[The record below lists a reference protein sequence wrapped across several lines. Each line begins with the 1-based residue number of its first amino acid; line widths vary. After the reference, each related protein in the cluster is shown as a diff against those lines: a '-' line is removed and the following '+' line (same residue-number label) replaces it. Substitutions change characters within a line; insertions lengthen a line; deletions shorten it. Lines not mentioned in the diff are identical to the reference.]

1 MSKRRKRKRV
11 LIRVLLVSCCA
22 LMLVLT
28 FFILKYISELPDVNA
43 YANSGKVD
51 DIAAAWKEQE
61 DEEIKKPDDVLG
73 SPSPTLMA
81 TPSLTL
87 TATPHPT
94 PTDTPI
100 PEVNFSEQYAH
111 LGDFK
116 EVYAYGSGV
125 AYGLRYPL
133 YEDENCS
140 DAVRKAAEALLT
152 EQLDKFRRSI
162 DKDCKLVIDY
172 EDGTFGELLSVL
184 FRVER
189 EIDGVKEF
197 EVKPWVYN
205 KKNGEAVE
213 AETLFADPAYTYIA
227 DRINEASAKDDASEN
242 RRIAGNRETF
252 SAYLLTADGAK
263 FFYEKD
269 GEESSVT
276 IPYPELHT
284 YMSVT
289 VGGTVVAET
298 IRQLDPEKPMIALTF
313 DDGPHYKNTP
323 WLLDVLE
330 ENNARSTFFLLGS
343 RTAWNGSPEA
353 VEKLVASGNE
363 IASHTQNHKD
373 LATLSIEALNAEITD
388 AREAI
393 YALTGDYPTFVRAP
407 YGSYNDTVK
416 KHVNAP
422 LVLWNLDSEDWKSGD
437 RDTIISHVLEEAG
450 DGKIVL
456 MHDIHTCTVEA
467 VEVLIPKLQEKGY
480 QIVTVRELFYYKGVE
495 PVNGVVYH
503 SSYN

>member
-1 MSKRRKRKRV
+1 M

-22 LMLVLT
+22 LMLVVTLFVIKYVSGLT
-28 FFILKYISELPDVNA
+28 DVNA
-43 YANSGKVD
+43 YAHSGKVD
-51 DIAAAWKEQE
+51 DIAAAWKDREA
-61 DEEIKKPDDVLG
+61 EEAKKPDKDKG
-73 SPSPTLMA
+73 TPSP
-81 TPSLTL
+81 TL

-94 PTDTPI
+94 PTDAPL

-111 LGDFK
+111 LGDYK

-133 YEDENCS
+133 YGDEYCS
-140 DAVRKAAEALLT
+140 EMVQKAAEALLA
-152 EQLDKFRRSI
+152 EQLDKFGRDT

-189 EIDGVKEF
+189 EIDGVKEV
-197 EVKPWVYN
+197 EAKPWVYN

-213 AETLFADPAYTYIA
+213 AETLFADRAYAYIA
-227 DRINEASAKDDASEN
+227 ERINEVAVDGNDASEESEN
-242 RRIAGNRETF
+242 RQIEGNRETF

-263 FFYEKD
+263 FFYEK
-269 GEESSVT
+269 GGGESSIT
-276 IPYPELHT
+276 IPYSELHT
-284 YMSVT
+284 YMAVT
-289 VGGTVVAET
+289 IGGTVIAET
-298 IRQLDPEKPMIALTF
+298 IRKLDPEKPMIALTF

-323 WLLDVLE
+323 WLLEILE

-353 VEKLVASGNE
+353 VEKLVKSGNE

-373 LATLSIEALNAEITD
+373 LATLSIEDLNAEIAD

-393 YALTGDYPTFVRAP
+393 YSLTGDYPTFVRTP

-422 LVLWNLDSEDWKSGD
+422 LVLWNLDSEDWKSGN
-437 RDTIISHVLEEAG
+437 RDTIVSHVLEEAR

-467 VEVLIPKLQEKGY
+467 VEVLIPKLKEKGY
-480 QIVTVRELFYYKGVE
+480 QIVTVRELLYYKGVE
-495 PVNGVVYH
+495 LVNGVVYH